1 MFWGLVIL
9 GVVLNGSESVEN
21 RNYILSSVDPRRK
34 AYDRSLREWPLNPAS
49 WEELFESLVQKYCK
63 ETMAQS
69 SASAKTDK
77 WNATDNLA
85 LRDTCFERL
94 SDLRKVEQGEIS
106 SPRVASGSAGK
117 DVYPNLLFLLV
128 CNTYWF
134 SYQKNVDEAVVSK

>member
-63 ETMAQS
+63 ETMA
-69 SASAKTDK
+69 
-77 WNATDNLA
+77 
-85 LRDTCFERL
+85 
-94 SDLRKVEQGEIS
+94 
-106 SPRVASGSAGK
+106 
-117 DVYPNLLFLLV
+117 
-128 CNTYWF
+128 
-134 SYQKNVDEAVVSK
+134 